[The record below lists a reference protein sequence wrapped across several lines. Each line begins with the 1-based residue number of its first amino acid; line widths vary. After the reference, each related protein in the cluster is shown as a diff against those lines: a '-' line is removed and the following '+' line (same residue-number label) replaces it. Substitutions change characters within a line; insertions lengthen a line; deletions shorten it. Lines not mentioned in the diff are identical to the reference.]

1 MDKRANVV
9 EAPAGPGARFRHI
22 VFPGEAFH
30 KRLLNVLRARAGE
43 PPRPQEVS
51 LSEENALFLQ
61 WLFAQAGLE
70 LRYYRPETLH
80 RRLPACF
87 RALEV
92 RTGTQARRLL
102 EHSPAHLSVALGA
115 MLVGV
120 TSLFRDPPIC
130 DFLRDVAIPGLAQGR
145 TGLNV
150 WSAGCSDGAELY
162 SVALLLAEQG
172 LLPGS
177 YLLGTD
183 CRPDAIA
190 QAKAGAFDH
199 QALRNVP
206 ASLLHR
212 YFQPCAGRH
221 ELVPAV
227 RTALRWRAS
236 DFLTAPEPGIWDI
249 ILCRNTTMY
258 MRTEMLDFLWER
270 FEQGLRP
277 GGVLVLG
284 KAERPAKTKRLV
296 LLSPCI
302 YRRNR

>member
-1 MDKRANVV
+1 M
-9 EAPAGPGARFRHI
+9 EPSTGPGSRFQHI
-22 VFPGEAFH
+22 TFPAEALH
-30 KRLLNVLRARAGE
+30 KRLLSVLRARSGE
-43 PPRPQEVS
+43 PPRLLEVS

-61 WLFAQAGLE
+61 WLFAQAGLD

-92 RTGTQARRLL
+92 RSGTQARRLL

-120 TSLFRDPPIC
+120 TALFRDPPVY
-130 DFLRDVAIPGLAQGR
+130 DALSDVVIPGLAQGR

-162 SVALLLAEQG
+162 SVALLLAEQR
-172 LLPGS
+172 LLQGS

-190 QAKAGAFDH
+190 QAKAGVFDV
-199 QALRNVP
+199 QSVRNVP
-206 ASLLHR
+206 ASFLHH
-212 YFQPCAGRH
+212 YFQPRAGKH
-221 ELVPAV
+221 EVLPLV
-227 RTALRWRAS
+227 RSALRWRAS
-236 DFLTAPEPGIWDI
+236 DFLHAPEPGIWDI